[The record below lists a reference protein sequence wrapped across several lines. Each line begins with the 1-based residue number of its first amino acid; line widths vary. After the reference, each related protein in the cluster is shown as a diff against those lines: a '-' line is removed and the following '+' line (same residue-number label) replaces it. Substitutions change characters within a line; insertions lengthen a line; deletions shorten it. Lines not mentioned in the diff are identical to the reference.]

1 MIISAPSDYRKA
13 AERRLSPFST
23 RRQSRLRVIRVIMG
37 TSGVGGAKRP
47 FSGTDKGRSLR
58 YRSLHATSAKDWACR
73 RTKGRLG
80 ILFKPSART
89 LDNPR

>member
-37 TSGVGGAKRP
+37 TSGVGAKRP
-47 FSGTDKGRSLR
+47 FIRKQHMVTDKE
-58 YRSLHATSAKDWACR
+58 
-73 RTKGRLG
+73 
-80 ILFKPSART
+80 
-89 LDNPR
+89 